1 MELLIINNE
10 DSDFYEEDELA
21 MVKTAVIFS
30 EKITV
35 VNYSFKDLVFYCNL
49 DKLTDKQLMDY
60 YLKTLMESDM
70 PNKEYHIIDGKR
82 MFKDMMEL
90 KKRKFKDHNSIIY
103 LGQLE
108 KNFAGIKKHTE
119 EEDKTWLEEE
129 NMYPLVNFYNDKT
142 LNVIIHDPTEDK
154 ENESIPDRLIEAFTG
169 SDAMQFF
176 NGIILSDKDFPYDSP
191 SEFLSEVL
199 FEIPNLDSL
208 SYPQLKIIRNELTE
222 TFKPFYDAVSGMQ
235 KEFSATLYKEEN
247 LEYIEQRTSE
257 ILDPYFAL
265 LKDTVENN
273 IMEYNVVNG
282 IKSGKFRLYTDRDHL
297 AISGELKN
305 NRNNGIWT
313 YYYPSGK
320 IESTGTFKDD
330 IIIGKWIFYYEDG
343 TIKEEGFYTKGE
355 RDGKWVTYN
364 ENGIIQSQVTFEKG
378 KAICEIKTERFV
390 TT

>member
-273 IMEYNVVNG
+273 IYIQQIKHQSDHYTINTLHFCVVNIEKVVG
-282 IKSGKFRLYTDRDHL
+282 FYSENEVITEDEKEY
-297 AISGELKN
+297 ILKN
-305 NRNNGIWT
+305 I
-313 YYYPSGK
+313 SLK
-320 IESTGTFKDD
+320 KDLD
-330 IIIGKWIFYYEDG
+330 TCCFFFYNYSYEKNYADKKVPPL
-343 TIKEEGFYTKGE
+343 TNEE
-355 RDGKWVTYN
+355 
-364 ENGIIQSQVTFEKG
+364 
-378 KAICEIKTERFV
+378 
-390 TT
+390 